1 MDQDSHRSPMRAST
15 SRYPAISCSLR
26 FFGRAW
32 FATISQALL
41 RRRDALYLVRR
52 VGTLNFRELA
62 ERFEHARSC
71 LEVEYLLAL
80 VLVQRGQRLH
90 DLGIIQNL

>member
-1 MDQDSHRSPMRAST
+1 
-15 SRYPAISCSLR
+15 LR

-41 RRRDALYLVRR
+41 RRRDALYPVRR
-52 VGTLNFRELA
+52 VGALSFRELA
-62 ERFEHARSC
+62 ERFEHVGSC

-80 VLVQRGQRLH
+80 VLVQRDQHLY